1 MLLSMTGHGSAS
13 VQNDQVQVL
22 VEIRTV
28 NNRFLKV
35 SVSSDL
41 DASFQSKVE
50 GMVREK
56 IQRGAVNLRI
66 QFQFLGENSQYQI
79 NLSQLDAYRSQLDG
93 YPQILESGNFLNLP
107 GVVLESIDESSLET
121 AWPTIESAVSQA
133 LQKLVEMRQSEGT
146 AMLND
151 LSSNCDILKDHV
163 EKIKNLA
170 PIVVEDYGKRIT
182 DRINRMLEEHEVSV
196 ATSDLIKEVGVFA
209 ERVDTS
215 EELVRLDSHIDQFRS
230 IASGKDSH
238 GRKLDFL
245 TQELLRETNTI
256 GSKANNAEI
265 ASHVVEMK
273 TIIERIREMI
283 QNIE

>member
-1 MLLSMTGHGSAS
+1 
-13 VQNDQVQVL
+13 
-22 VEIRTV
+22 
-28 NNRFLKV
+28 
-35 SVSSDL
+35 
-41 DASFQSKVE
+41 
-50 GMVREK
+50 
-56 IQRGAVNLRI
+56 
-66 QFQFLGENSQYQI
+66 
-79 NLSQLDAYRSQLDG
+79 
-93 YPQILESGNFLNLP
+93 
-107 GVVLESIDESSLET
+107 
-121 AWPTIESAVSQA
+121 
-133 LQKLVEMRQSEGT
+133 
-146 AMLND
+146 MLND

>member
-1 MLLSMTGHGSAS
+1 MTGHGSAS

-28 NNRFLKV
+28 NNRFLKI
-35 SVSSDL
+35 SVSGDL
-41 DASFQSKVE
+41 DASMQSKVE
-50 GMVREK
+50 GMIREN
-56 IQRGAVNLRI
+56 IQRGAVNVRVQYQI
-66 QFQFLGENSQYQI
+66 VGENSQYQI
-79 NLSQLDAYRSQLDG
+79 NLPQLQAYQKQLAG
-93 YPQILESGNFLNLP
+93 FSGAELSSLLTLP
-107 GVVLESIDESSLET
+107 AVVLESIDESSAET
-121 AWPTIESAVSQA
+121 AWPSIETAVQQA
-133 LQKLVEMRQSEGT
+133 LDKLVEMRRSEGK

-151 LSSNCDILKDHV
+151 LLSNCDLLQDHV
-163 EKIKNLA
+163 AQVKNLA
-170 PIVVEDYGKRIT
+170 PNVVDEYSKRIT
-182 DRINRMLEEHEVSV
+182 DRINRMLEDHEVSV

-215 EELVRLDSHIDQFRS
+215 EELVRLDSHLDQFRT
-230 IASGKDSH
+230 IAASDESN

-256 GSKANNAEI
+256 GSKANDAEI
-265 ASHVVEMK
+265 AAHVVEMK

>member
-1 MLLSMTGHGSAS
+1 MTGHGSAS

-79 NLSQLDAYRSQLDG
+79 NLPQLDAYRSQLDG